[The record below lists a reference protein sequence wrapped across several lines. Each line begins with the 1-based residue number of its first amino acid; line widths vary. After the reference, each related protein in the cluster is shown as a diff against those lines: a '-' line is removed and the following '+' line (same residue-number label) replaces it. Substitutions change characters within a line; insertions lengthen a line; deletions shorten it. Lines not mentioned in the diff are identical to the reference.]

1 MMNNAGT
8 VQALKLTLHGIFIGV
23 LTHHSSNRNMLFFNP
38 EYVAAGDARPTFT
51 LPQIMNDGYLKK
63 SIISSQKAAPVLSN
77 LLPEGAMREWVA
89 KSLKVDINNDFA
101 LLAHFGE
108 RLPGALMLEQL
119 APDEIPDWVAEKN
132 SGKIIKVKT
141 PAADDVS
148 LAGVQIKFSGNK
160 NKDGRYN
167 LLPSNDNTLIIK
179 TPSTVHKN
187 VPENE
192 YSSMKLAQAIG
203 VIIPEIN
210 LVSLDALDNLPDI
223 QLPNEKYAYTIKR
236 FDRVDKGQGISRV
249 HMEDFAQIAEFY
261 PHDKY
266 EVVNYEI
273 VGGVIYRYSQ
283 QPLADIQQMARR
295 LLANILLGNG
305 DAHLKNWS
313 MIYPDKVG
321 AILSPAYDIV
331 STLVYMNG
339 EREVAFKMGKEK
351 DWYMLNMTHFERWAK
366 TMGVRWPAIKAHVQD
381 AMVIARTT
389 WPALLESLPMADSHK
404 QKLIAHWANLHE
416 DFKING
422 ALARS
427 AAEQK

>member
-63 SIISSQKAAPVLSN
+63 SIASSQKVAPVLSN

-101 LLAHFGE
+101 LLAHFGK
-108 RLPGALMLEQL
+108 RLPGALILEQL
-119 APDEIPDWVAEKN
+119 SPHEIPEWVEEKN
-132 SGKIIKVKT
+132 SGRIIKVKT

-167 LLPSNDNTLIIK
+167 LLPSNDHTLIIK
-179 TPSTVHKN
+179 TPSTVHRN

-192 YSSMKLAQAIG
+192 YSSMKLVQAIG

-210 LVSLDALDNLPDI
+210 LVNLNTLDNLPDI

-236 FDRVDKGQGISRV
+236 FDRVEGEQGISRM

-261 PHDKY
+261 PHEKY
-266 EVVNYEI
+266 EGVNYEI
-273 VGGVIYRYSQ
+273 LGGVIYRYSQ

-295 LLANILLGNG
+295 LLANILLGNS

-313 MIYPDKVG
+313 MIYPDKMG
-321 AILSPAYDIV
+321 AVLSPAYDIV
-331 STLVYMNG
+331 STLVYMKG
-339 EREVAFKMGKEK
+339 KREVAFKMGKEK
-351 DWYMLNMTHFERWAK
+351 DWYQLNMTHFEKWAK
-366 TMGVRWPAIKAHVQD
+366 IIGVRWPAIKAHVQD
-381 AMVIARTT
+381 AIRIARTT
-389 WPALLESLPMADSHK
+389 WPELLASLPMADNHK
-404 QKLIAHWANLHE
+404 QKLIEHWANLHE
-416 DFKING
+416 DFKIN
-422 ALARS
+422 
-427 AAEQK
+427 